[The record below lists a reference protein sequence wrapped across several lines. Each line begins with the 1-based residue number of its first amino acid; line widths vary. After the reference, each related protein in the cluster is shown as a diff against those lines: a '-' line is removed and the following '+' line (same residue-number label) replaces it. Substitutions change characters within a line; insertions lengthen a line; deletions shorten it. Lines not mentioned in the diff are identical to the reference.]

1 MKGYDDSSYGEAFA
15 DVYDEWYGDVS
26 DVESTVSALARL
38 SDEIGDFPIVELGVG
53 TGRLAIPLAQ
63 LVAPRSVLGIDS
75 SAAMLR
81 QLALK
86 PGSELVQTV
95 LGDMI
100 NDLPAGPMGVV
111 FAAFNTFFNL
121 GSEERQRRCM
131 GVVAQRLAPAGL
143 LVIEALVPER
153 PPRSGSHVEVKSI
166 DSDRVVLSVS
176 RYDGTEQTAEGQF
189 IEFTETG
196 GVRLRPWSIR
206 HVSPAELDSMAA
218 TAGMALHNRWETFAG
233 AAFTDDSTR
242 HVSVYSVA

>member
-1 MKGYDDSSYGEAFA
+1 MKGYGDSTYGDAFA
-15 DVYDEWYGDVS
+15 DVYDEWYGTVS

-38 SDEIGDFPIVELGVG
+38 SDEVGDFPIVELGVG
-53 TGRLAIPLAQ
+53 TGRLAIPLAR
-63 LVAPRSVLGIDS
+63 LIAPRQVIGIES
-75 SAAMLR
+75 SAAMLL
-81 QLALK
+81 QLARK
-86 PGSELVQTV
+86 PGSEMVSTI

-100 NDLPAGPMGVV
+100 DDLPAGPVGVV

-121 GSEERQRRCM
+121 ESEERQRRCM
-131 GVVAQRLAPAGL
+131 RTVAQRLAPAGV
-143 LVIEALVPER
+143 LVIEALVPEH
-153 PPRSGSHVEVKSI
+153 PTRSGSHVEVKSI

-218 TAGMALHNRWETFAG
+218 DVGLVLRHRCETFAG

-242 HVSVYSVA
+242 HVSVYSAT

>member
-1 MKGYDDSSYGEAFA
+1 MKGYDNSTYGEAFA
-15 DVYDEWYGDVS
+15 DVYDEWYGEVS
-26 DVESTVSALARL
+26 DVASTVSALALL
-38 SDEIGDFPIVELGVG
+38 SDEIGEYPIVELGVG

-63 LVAPRSVLGIDS
+63 AVTPRSVIGIDS
-75 SAAMLR
+75 STAMMR
-81 QLALK
+81 QLAQK
-86 PGSELVQTV
+86 PGAELVQTV

-100 NDLPAGPMGVV
+100 HDLPAGPIGIV

-143 LVIEALVPER
+143 LVIEAIVPEH

-166 DSDRVVLSVS
+166 ASDRVVLSVS
-176 RYDGTEQTAEGQF
+176 TYDGISQTAEGQF
-189 IEFTETG
+189 IEFTEAG

-206 HVSPAELDSMAA
+206 HVSPAELDSMATA
-218 TAGMALHNRWETFAG
+218 AGMTLRHRWETFAR

-242 HVSVYSVA
+242 HVSVYSVP